1 MILHSL
7 CRLRLAPRIDDEW
20 ECEILFTHPPR
31 EERTRATI
39 LDTVLALQDLPNRP
53 STIHIRGD
61 PSAETLRKEFPIGTG
76 LRIDACIK
84 RAEKFETRGDG
95 LLFSL
100 DTSNEYAAY
109 RSYQVGFCYV
119 TVLKKN
125 EPVLV
130 GVTEKKSARLAEK
143 HTWMRLACSIYA
155 MDNGFLGNRIK
166 YLEIAMQ
173 KYLQLPITV
182 AVKTGLYIGMV
193 LMEHSRELQAIYY
206 LRMALFFEPGL
217 PKAEQKVEELDQRI
231 QLDTRLKDRLAGAFD
246 LIMTPVRHRT
256 HRRMSRSE
264 QRQRF
269 ELDTEERDLVA
280 AITRVKDAGLPRYVP
295 ADDEQNNTGQP
306 IPMTSFPE
314 ISSLVALVRKRSR
327 DAGRELVW
335 DEVWQEL
342 ISVALGSIML

>member
-1 MILHSL
+1 
-7 CRLRLAPRIDDEW
+7 
-20 ECEILFTHPPR
+20 
-31 EERTRATI
+31 
-39 LDTVLALQDLPNRP
+39 
-53 STIHIRGD
+53 
-61 PSAETLRKEFPIGTG
+61 
-76 LRIDACIK
+76 
-84 RAEKFETRGDG
+84 
-95 LLFSL
+95 
-100 DTSNEYAAY
+100 
-109 RSYQVGFCYV
+109 
-119 TVLKKN
+119 
-125 EPVLV
+125 
-130 GVTEKKSARLAEK
+130 
-143 HTWMRLACSIYA
+143 